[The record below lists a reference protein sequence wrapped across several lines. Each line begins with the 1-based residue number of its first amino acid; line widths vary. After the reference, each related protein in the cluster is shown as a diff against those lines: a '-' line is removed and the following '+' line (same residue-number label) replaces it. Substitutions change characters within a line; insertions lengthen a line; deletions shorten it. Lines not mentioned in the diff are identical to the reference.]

1 MRNFIHILLAVFLMA
16 ALSAPVMG
24 IDKKRDPSPQKDT
37 QTVKQQTPD
46 RSQTVDDSKATKV
59 KSRKKNYDDFVDR
72 NNNGID
78 DRAEKSPPPK
88 KTEKPETRKK
98 TEPEKTKP

>member
-1 MRNFIHILLAVFLMA
+1 MKNLIHIFLGFFLMA
-16 ALSAPVMG
+16 VLSAPAMG
-24 IDKKRDPSPQKDT
+24 IDKKKEPSPKKDT
-37 QTVKQQTPD
+37 PTVEKQTTQN
-46 RSQTVDDSKATKV
+46 RRTVNDSKVTQN

-78 DRAEKSPPPK
+78 DRAEKSSSPK

-98 TEPEKTKP
+98 PEPEKTKP

>member
-1 MRNFIHILLAVFLMA
+1 MKNLIHIFLGFFLLAL
-16 ALSAPVMG
+16 LSAPAMG
-24 IDKKRDPSPQKDT
+24 IDKKREPSPKKDT
-37 QTVKQQTPD
+37 PTIEKQNPKN
-46 RSQTVDDSKATKV
+46 SQTVNDSKVTTN

-78 DRAEKSPPPK
+78 DRAEKSSSPN

-98 TEPEKTKP
+98 PEPTKPKP